1 MPRKKHDPHKQARNF
16 GLMLLPI
23 LLGLAGLAYWRGRER
38 AALILAVLS
47 VVPPIL
53 TFAAFP
59 LWLRFFGAWMKLAEV
74 LSWVMTRVILSVF
87 FFGVLTPIGF
97 VMRLFRADP
106 LDRNWK
112 NRRPSYWVDK
122 EPVAR
127 SLERYEKQY

>member
-1 MPRKKHDPHKQARNF
+1 MPRKKPDQRKQARNF

-23 LLGLAGLAYWRGRER
+23 LLGLAGIAYWRGRER
-38 AALILAVLS
+38 AALILAVASL
-47 VVPPIL
+47 VPPIL

-59 LWLRFFGAWMKLAEV
+59 LWLRLFGAWMKLAEV

-87 FFGVLTPIGF
+87 FFLVLTPIGF

-106 LDRNWK
+106 LDRSWA
-112 NRRPSYWVDK
+112 NRRPSYWIEK
-122 EPVAR
+122 KPVAY